1 MYALLARE
9 GKRMKTVHEVSKISG
24 VSVRTLHYYDSIGLL
39 LPAETTNAGY
49 RLYDDSS
56 LERLQSILLF
66 RELEF
71 PLKEIKAIL
80 DNPDF
85 DYISALSQ
93 QITLLEMKK
102 EHLERLIV
110 LARDT
115 IRTGVNK
122 MEFSAFDNTEIKRYA
137 EEARQKWG
145 STAAYREYENRNS
158 AKTDSEKNDVFSKMD
173 VIFSEAGKL
182 RSLSPDCEQA
192 QNCVKKLQDFIT
204 ENCYTCTK
212 EILSGLGQM
221 YVGDERFRQN
231 IDNAGGEGTAAFVA
245 AAIEFYCR

>member
-1 MYALLARE
+1 
-9 GKRMKTVHEVSKISG
+9 MKTVHEVSKISG

-39 LPAETTNAGY
+39 SPSAVTSAGY

-56 LERLQSILLF
+56 LAKLQSILFF

-71 PLKEIKAIL
+71 PLREIKAIL
-80 DNPDF
+80 ENPDF
-85 DYISALSQ
+85 DYISALNE
-93 QITLLEMKK
+93 QITLLEMKR
-102 EHLERLIV
+102 EHLEKLIS

-115 IRTGVNK
+115 MKTGVLK
-122 MEFSAFDNTEIKRYA
+122 MDFSAFDNTEIEKYA

-145 STAAYREYENRNS
+145 QTAAYKEYENKTA
-158 AKTDSEKNDVFSKMD
+158 AKTDSQKTDVFSKMEA
-173 VIFSEAGKL
+173 IFREAGRL

-192 QNCVKKLQDFIT
+192 QDCVKKLQSFIT

-221 YVGDERFRQN
+221 YVADERFRKN
-231 IDNAGGEGTAAFVA
+231 IDKAGGEGTAAFIA
-245 AAIEFYCR
+245 KAIENYCK